1 MYNTSKQPTAE
12 DFQIRLWSDRYRGA
26 EIVFQP
32 SIIGMENAG
41 LSEILENILRPML
54 QAQREQLLRF
64 VLLTGGHTKI
74 PGFDRRI
81 EADLRMI
88 NRAGTHINVV
98 KSYDS

>member
-1 MYNTSKQPTAE
+1 
-12 DFQIRLWSDRYRGA
+12 
-26 EIVFQP
+26 
-32 SIIGMENAG
+32 MENAG

-64 VLLTGGHTKI
+64 VLLTGGPTKI

-88 NRAGTHINVV
+88 NRAGTQINVV